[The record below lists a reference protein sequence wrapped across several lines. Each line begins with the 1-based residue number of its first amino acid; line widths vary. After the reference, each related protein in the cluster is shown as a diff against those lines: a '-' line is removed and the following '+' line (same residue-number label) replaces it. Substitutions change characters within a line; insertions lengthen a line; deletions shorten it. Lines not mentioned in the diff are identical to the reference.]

1 LPETK
6 DLTVTNS
13 LIGHNSADI
22 KITVEVRLFN
32 SLAKFLP
39 KQDKKPVL
47 EFEPGSTI
55 GDILSRMGIPKAD
68 VFLALC
74 NGRDVTPEL
83 GSDICTDYELD
94 EGDVI
99 ALSGPVPYS
108 WGYGAPVV

>member
-1 LPETK
+1 MTK
-6 DLTVTNS
+6 S

-22 KITVEVRLFN
+22 SLTVEVRLFN

-39 KQDKKPVL
+39 KQEANPVL
-47 EFEPGSTI
+47 EFQPGSTI
-55 GDILSRMGIPKAD
+55 ADILRRMEIPETA

-74 NGRDVTPEL
+74 NGRDVTPGL
-83 GSDICTDYELD
+83 DSGICTDYKLG

-99 ALSGPVPYS
+99 ALSGPIPYS

>member
-1 LPETK
+1 MNT
-6 DLTVTNS
+6 S

-22 KITVEVRLFN
+22 TLTVEVRLFN
-32 SLAKFLP
+32 SLARFLP
-39 KQDKKPVL
+39 KQQRNPIL
-47 EFEPGSTI
+47 AFQPGSTI
-55 GDILSRMGIPKAD
+55 ADILERMNIPESE

-74 NGRDVTPEL
+74 NGRDVTPGL
-83 GSDICTDYELD
+83 DSGICTEYQFD